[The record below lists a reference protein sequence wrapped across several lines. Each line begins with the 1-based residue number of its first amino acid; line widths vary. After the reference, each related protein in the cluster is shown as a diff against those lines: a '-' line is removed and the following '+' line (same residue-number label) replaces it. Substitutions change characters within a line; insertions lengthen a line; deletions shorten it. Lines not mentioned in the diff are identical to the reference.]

1 MISLSQSVSREKE
14 ALEVY
19 CLKMGRATELGRQPL
34 CSVPGVGSLG
44 SQDWSAPGKATEK
57 LMEETHDGW
66 VLLFPAGV
74 WHSCYQKHFNWLA
87 NCMVTWKVSLRKWL
101 CRLFSHLAGK
111 CWDRVVAECQD
122 FSGSMCEHA
131 FTVLLVYVHVG
142 RFTQVFRFCFDWKQ
156 SNSGVSRLDYKII
169 KFIKRS

>member
-1 MISLSQSVSREKE
+1 
-14 ALEVY
+14 
-19 CLKMGRATELGRQPL
+19 MGRATELGRQPL

-57 LMEETHDGW
+57 LMEETRDGW
-66 VLLFPAGV
+66 LLLFPAGV

-101 CRLFSHLAGK
+101 CRLFSHFAGK

-122 FSGSMCEHA
+122 FSGNMCELSPFFSSMCTWYILHKSSSFA
-131 FTVLLVYVHVG
+131 LTGNKATVESVG
-142 RFTQVFRFCFDWKQ
+142 
-156 SNSGVSRLDYKII
+156 LII
-169 KFIKRS
+169 RSLSS